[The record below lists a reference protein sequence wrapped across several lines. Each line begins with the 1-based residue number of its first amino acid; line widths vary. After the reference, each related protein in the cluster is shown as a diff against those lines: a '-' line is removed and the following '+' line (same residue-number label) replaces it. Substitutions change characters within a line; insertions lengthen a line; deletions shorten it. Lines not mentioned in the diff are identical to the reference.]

1 MAARPQGRARR
12 SKLDPHEAFPR
23 TLIDEK
29 VDLTLAEMRVR
40 LQDEHG
46 LRVGVG
52 TRWAFLD
59 ARDLTYKKDSPR
71 GRAGPPGCEG
81 GARSVV

>member
-1 MAARPQGRARR
+1 MVARPQGRARR
-12 SKLDPHEAFPR
+12 SKLDPHAAFLC

-29 VDLTLAEMRVR
+29 VDLTLAEMRVQ
-40 LQDEHG
+40 LQDEHS

-59 ARDLTYKKDSPR
+59 ARDLTYKKRQP
-71 GRAGPPGCEG
+71 
-81 GARSVV
+81 ARPSRTARM